1 MTVLL
6 IIPFLIALGFLVIT
20 VVVIVNIINNPKID
34 SNNKLFWIVLI
45 LVTNILGLIIYLVVQ
60 DKNVLK
66 WAIKKR
72 VQKKLR
78 SLF

>member
-66 WAIKKR
+66 
-72 VQKKLR
+72 
-78 SLF
+78 

>member
-1 MTVLL
+1 MGILFGLSGLLGIGFL
-6 IIPFLIALGFLVIT
+6 IIVVI
-20 VVVIVNIINNPKID
+20 VIVNIINNPKIN

-66 WAIKKR
+66 
-72 VQKKLR
+72 
-78 SLF
+78 